1 MQYLTVTNLVKSY
14 TEKPLING
22 LNFSIEKG
30 QKIALVAKNGAGK
43 STLLKLLMQ
52 EIDVTD
58 GDVVWRK
65 DISIGYLP
73 QISNFDEEKIVEEIL
88 FDDVVMQDLH
98 KEKQM
103 KSIVRRLGIAPYMHQ
118 KIGKLSGGEIK
129 RVALAQVLVYDP
141 DMLLLDEPTNHL
153 DLDMI
158 SWLEGFLQKSS
169 MTLFMVTHDRYFLE
183 RVCTDIFELDR

>member
-14 TEKPLING
+14 TEKSLING

-43 STLLKLLMQ
+43 STLLKLLMH